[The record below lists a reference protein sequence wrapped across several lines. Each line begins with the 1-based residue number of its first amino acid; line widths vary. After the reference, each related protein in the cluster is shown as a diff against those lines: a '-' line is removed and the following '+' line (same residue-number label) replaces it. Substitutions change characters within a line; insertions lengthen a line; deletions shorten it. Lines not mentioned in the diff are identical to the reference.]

1 MPLAS
6 ESVQWIPVA
15 TQKKLLRKHPK
26 SQLVGLHEGKKVAD
40 AVHCDNSTLRVEY
53 PTKAGSESRT
63 AIAVEKCGSKDD

>member
-26 SQLVGLHEGKKVAD
+26 SHLVGLSEGKKVAG
-40 AVHCDNSTLRVEY
+40 AVHCDNST
-53 PTKAGSESRT
+53 
-63 AIAVEKCGSKDD
+63 